1 MKKLFVLGFT
11 LLSVCCTICGEGFLA
26 AGKDGIFWFEEQ
38 RAGKLVLE
46 LGHISYLVKDFHRN
60 FYYAAL
66 TKKPDSKLKGGAVA
80 LLVRENGKFSLRE
93 VFDLGKHTPAHITI
107 SPDGRFLH
115 TANYSQGT
123 ISEIALQENGSM
135 KSVRFIQHS
144 GKSILKR
151 QRSPHPHQCW
161 FDLQNRELLVCDLGT
176 DEIFVYGYSAQHGIE
191 TSPRK
196 KLKLA
201 PGSGPRH
208 LVFAPDGK
216 TLYCANELAGTVT
229 GFFRSNGH
237 WQPGKTVPTLVEPFQ
252 KNFPGAIKITKCGKF
267 LLVSNRGHNSI
278 AIFETFANGDFSL
291 LETVKIKG
299 DYPFDI
305 LFLNNDRTVAV
316 CNYKSDSV
324 MLFKFDKLQKKL
336 LPEAEYTM
344 SQPKAL
350 VK

>member
-1 MKKLFVLGFT
+1 MKKLFGLCLMF
-11 LLSVCCTICGEGFLA
+11 LSACCTICGESFLA
-26 AGKDGIFWFEEQ
+26 AGKDGIFLFEKQ

-46 LGHISYLVKDFHRN
+46 LGHISYLVKAPHCN
-60 FYYAAL
+60 LYYAAL

-80 LLVRENGKFSLRE
+80 LLVRENGKFAVVE

-107 SPDGRFLH
+107 SPDGRFLY
-115 TANYSQGT
+115 TANYSRGT

-151 QRSPHPHQCW
+151 QHSPHPHQCL
-161 FDLQNRELLVCDLGT
+161 FDLHTRELLVCDLGT

-216 TLYCANELAGTVT
+216 TLYCANELASTVT
-229 GFFRSNGH
+229 SFVRSNGD
-237 WQPGKTVPTLVEPFQ
+237 WQPGKTVSTLVEPFQ

-278 AIFETFANGDFSL
+278 ALFETFANGDFSL

-299 DYPFDI
+299 DFPYDI
-305 LFLNNDRTVAV
+305 LLLDNDQKVAV
-316 CNYKSDSV
+316 CNYKSGTLEIFNFS
-324 MLFKFDKLQKKL
+324 KAEKKL
-336 LPEAEYTM
+336 LPVAEY
-344 SQPKAL
+344 SVKQAKAL
-350 VK
+350 ID